1 MSVKQGIKYD
11 APESAK
17 DIPTFIEF
25 HNLNADEIRDPI
37 NSFKNF
43 NEFFYRYASP
53 RGHTILPSPTH
64 FDTPGNSNPTLGR
77 LKTPTIPTDLFP
89 VQTVD

>member
-17 DIPTFIEF
+17 DIPAFIKF
-25 HNLNADEIRDPI
+25 HGLNMDEILDPL

-43 NEFFYRYASP
+43 NEFFYRCVCLRCHRIPRPLSP
-53 RGHTILPSPTH
+53 FDVPQETQARRPTC
-64 FDTPGNSNPTLGR
+64 
-77 LKTPTIPTDLFP
+77 
-89 VQTVD
+89 

>member
-17 DIPTFIEF
+17 DIPAFIEF
-25 HNLNADEIRDPI
+25 HNLNADDIRDPL

-43 NEFFYRYASP
+43 NEFFYRYVDP
-53 RGHTILPSPTH
+53 H
-64 FDTPGNSNPTLGR
+64 FHQICHLLTLLLPGNSNPTPDP
-77 LKTPTIPTDLFP
+77 LKVPTTLTALFP
-89 VQTVD
+89 VQTAD